1 MALTEEQFYSL
12 WERFAESN
20 IIECLPDDIEEE
32 CERLEITVDYYIQE
46 FMWLYKN
53 KNFNSYRAALELS
66 YGIKSQSDKELK
78 ILNIAWFNWLLSKR
92 ELVIL
97 SPAQ

>member
-1 MALTEEQFYSL
+1 
-12 WERFAESN
+12 
-20 IIECLPDDIEEE
+20 
-32 CERLEITVDYYIQE
+32 
-46 FMWLYKN
+46 MWLYKN